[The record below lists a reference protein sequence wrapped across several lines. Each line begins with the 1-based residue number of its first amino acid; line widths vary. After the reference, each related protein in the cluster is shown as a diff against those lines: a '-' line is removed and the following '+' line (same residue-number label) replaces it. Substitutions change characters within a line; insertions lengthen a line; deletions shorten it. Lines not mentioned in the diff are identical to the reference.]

1 MADGEMG
8 VLPVPA
14 VQSDRH
20 GMCVHGKCNTNTN
33 CICHIIANNH
43 VNMYVYVLCCMICLL
58 QISRST
64 RCNVIV
70 WPSAHSF
77 HMRVVQAMTPTKRLE
92 NIDMSMDSMDPN
104 QHPLISLLQ
113 GMYKSKHPRT
123 L

>member
-20 GMCVHGKCNTNTN
+20 GMCAHGKCNTNTN